1 MPKTTFGFAPKMVFY
16 RKTTFGFTFKVFLC
30 IIPYLVLLKK
40 VFARNHLWFLTLED
54 GDRKVLAIDPSF
66 ISKGKRVYKA
76 NNVCAKLA
84 YTSVA

>member
-1 MPKTTFGFAPKMVFY
+1 M
-16 RKTTFGFTFKVFLC
+16 
-30 IIPYLVLLKK
+30 VLLKK